1 MMLADSVEAA
11 VRSMAQSGRL
21 FDRAEAGDRRSESQR
36 LREFVQSIIDARVTD
51 GQFNECDLTLRDI
64 DEIRT
69 AFVQI
74 LEGIYHPRVEYP
86 AILKPSAID
95 PAPAPVTG

>member
-1 MMLADSVEAA
+1 VEAA

-21 FDRAEAGDRRSESQR
+21 FDQAEAGDRRSESQR

-51 GQFNECDLTLRDI
+51 GQLSECDLTLRDL
-64 DEIRT
+64 DEIRS

-86 AILKPSAID
+86 ATVKPAPID
-95 PAPAPVTG
+95 PTPASVTG